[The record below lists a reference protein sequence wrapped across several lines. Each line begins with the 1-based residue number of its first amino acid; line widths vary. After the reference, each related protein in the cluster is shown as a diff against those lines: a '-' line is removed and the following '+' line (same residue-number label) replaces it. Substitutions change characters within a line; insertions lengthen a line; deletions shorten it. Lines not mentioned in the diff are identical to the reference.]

1 MKYVFLILAWR
12 AFAAPAAGNLVRH
25 VKKGASI
32 TISAYSEKVHAVLLT
47 INSEKAVGPNY
58 ADVKPLLKAIDSQ
71 DSENEFMKKK
81 SDLMGAVF
89 QLKSELPLLSENEVD
104 KRRHHR

>member
-1 MKYVFLILAWR
+1 MNLLIAALIALP
-12 AFAAPAAGNLVRH
+12 AFASSGDLVRH
-25 VKKGASI
+25 VRKGASI
-32 TISAYSEKVHAVLLT
+32 TIISFNDKVHGVLLT

-58 ADVKPLLKAIDSQ
+58 AEVKPLLKAIDSQ

-81 SDLMGAVF
+81 NDLKGAVF

-104 KRRHHR
+104 RRRSKK